1 MLLPDPCWPLP
12 CLTPDGTW
20 YSATARR
27 CTFVRPRLPTRRPFF
42 HALSPAS
49 RHQRFLAA
57 NDPDAVPLPDLD
69 STRPS
74 TGFAIVAES
83 AGVVLGVANYV
94 RDPEDARQAEC
105 AVAIG
110 DALPGRGLG
119 TRLLELL
126 AEVARTAG
134 IDTLTAD
141 VLYDNQPM
149 LDVFRA
155 SGYPVDFVQQ
165 SGTRAV
171 RIEIGEAEGNERRRF
186 DRSRLA
192 TAASLR
198 PIFEPRRVA
207 VVGVGHRGD
216 IGAAVFGN
224 LRARFT
230 GEALPINPRGGAVRR
245 RDGVCATGGR
255 ARRHRSRRRGGPGG
269 PRAGRR
275 RFGHRRKVGGLVV
288 ISAGFAES
296 GADGRAAQDR
306 LLERVRD
313 AGIRMIGPNCLG
325 ILNTDPAVALDAT
338 FSPVFPPDG
347 TAAMCTQ
354 SGALGLAILDC
365 ARQLGLGISSFAS
378 IGNKADVSSNDLLQ
392 YWAGD
397 PRTRLILLYLENFG
411 NPRAF
416 TRIARRISRDKPI
429 VAIKAGRSHA
439 GQRAASSHTGALAS
453 SDVIVNGLFEQAG
466 IIRVDTLEEM
476 FDVAALM
483 SRQGVPDG
491 RRLGILTNAGG
502 AAILA
507 ADAAES
513 AGLSEPVLH
522 ESTIAALSAALP
534 PAASSGN
541 PVDMLASATAA
552 DYDRS
557 LRLML
562 ADPGIDS
569 VLAIYVPPMVTT
581 PAEVAT
587 VIAAAANGA
596 PDKPV
601 AAVFMQAA
609 GMPAELATVP
619 AFRYPESAAR
629 ALARAAGYGA
639 WRRRPQS
646 TVAPMRLAD
655 TGRALINR
663 AMAAGGGWLSA
674 ADVAA
679 VFAAAGIAVVRSA
692 PAPDLPA
699 AVAAAGA
706 IGYPV
711 ALKAVGATILHKS
724 DVGGVRLDLRDG
736 DAVADAATAMQKR
749 LGSRLAG
756 YLVQPMVAPGVEL
769 LVGTVEDP
777 SFGPVVLCG
786 LGGTL
791 VELLDAPSAR
801 LAQLSNEDVEELI
814 SAMPGSAILRGL
826 PWRAAGRPRG
836 NRRSPATGVGAG
848 DPVPRDPGDGSQSG
862 QGVQRR
868 VDRGRREDPRW
879 CATGDSRRRL
889 AY

>member
-1 MLLPDPCWPLP
+1 MLASAVPDTGWDVVLR
-12 CLTPDGTW
+12 DGSTLH
-20 YSATARR
+20 
-27 CTFVRPRLPTRRPFF
+27 VRPAAPADAPAIRTFF
-42 HALSPAS
+42 HDLSPES

-57 NDPDAVPLPDLD
+57 SGPDAVPLPDLD
-69 STRPS
+69 PTRPS

-110 DALPGRGLG
+110 DALQGRGLG
-119 TRLLELL
+119 TRLIELL
-126 AEVARTAG
+126 AEVARAAG

-141 VLYDNQPM
+141 VLYDNHRM
-149 LDVFRA
+149 LDVFRD
-155 SGYPVDFVQQ
+155 SGYPVDLHQRSETSV
-165 SGTRAV
+165 V
-171 RIEIGEAEGNERRRF
+171 RIEIGDAAANERRRF

-192 TAASLR
+192 TTASLR

-207 VVGVGHRGD
+207 VVGAGHRGG

-230 GEALPINPRGGAVRR
+230 GEVIPINPRAEAC
-245 RDGVCATGGR
+245 DGVTAY
-255 ARRHRSRRRGGPGG
+255 ARLEDVPGPIDLAVVVV
-269 PRAGRR
+269 PAARVPAVVDSAIAA
-275 RFGHRRKVGGLVV
+275 KVGGLVV

-325 ILNTDPAVALDAT
+325 ILNTDPAVGLDAT

-347 TAAMCTQ
+347 TVAMCTQ

-397 PRTRLILLYLENFG
+397 PRTRLILLYLESFG

-429 VAIKAGRSHA
+429 VAIKAGRSRA

-513 AGLSEPVLH
+513 AGLSVPVLH

-569 VLAIYVPPMVTT
+569 VVAIYVPPMVTT

-609 GMPAELATVP
+609 GMPAELGTVP

-655 TGRALINR
+655 TGRTVIDR
-663 AMAAGGGWLSA
+663 AMATGGGWLSA

-679 VFAAAGIAVVRSA
+679 VLGAAGIAVVRSA

-736 DAVADAATAMQKR
+736 DAVAEAATAMQKS

-777 SFGPVVLCG
+777 SFGPVVLCS

-791 VELLDAPSAR
+791 VELLEAPSVR
-801 LAQLSNEDVEELI
+801 LAPLSNEDVEELI
-814 SAMPGSAILRGL
+814 GAMPGSAILRGY
-826 PWRAAGRPRG
+826 RG
-836 NRRSPATGVGAG
+836 APPADREAIADLLRRVSALVTRCPEILEMDLNPVRVFSHGLTVVDARIRVGAP
-848 DPVPRDPGDGSQSG
+848 PVAS
-862 QGVQRR
+862 
-868 VDRGRREDPRW
+868 GRRI
-879 CATGDSRRRL
+879 